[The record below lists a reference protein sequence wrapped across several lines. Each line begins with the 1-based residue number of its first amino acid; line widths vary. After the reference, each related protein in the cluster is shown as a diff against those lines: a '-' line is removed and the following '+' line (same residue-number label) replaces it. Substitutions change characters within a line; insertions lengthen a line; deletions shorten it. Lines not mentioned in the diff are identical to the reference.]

1 MKSQLIKIL
10 KIVVPIGIGVYL
22 TWYFF
27 NGLTEEQLNQTK
39 NAFFDANYFWVITG
53 LFIAFLSHLSRAY
66 RWRFLLEPLGYKP
79 KLSNAYHSV
88 MAGYIINFTVP
99 RSGEFARAGLLTSYE
114 DVPFEKGFATIVIE
128 RIIDVIMLGIVFL
141 ITGVLQTQS
150 GELKAITDSGS
161 GKESSNMIWYIL
173 GAGFVLGLI
182 GLFFYL
188 KNKKVN
194 AFVNEKLKGF
204 LEGLKSIWTMK
215 KKWAFIVHTIFIW
228 TCYVGSIWI
237 FAQAFPE
244 TSAMVIGCIFG
255 AFFVGATAI
264 AILPGGIGIYPL
276 WITQVL
282 LIYNIDFAAFGIF
295 LWVAQTVLIVAL
307 GLLSLFLIQR
317 QDKVISDQII
327 NE

>member
-1 MKSQLIKIL
+1 MKNQLIKTL

-27 NGLTEEQLNQTK
+27 NGLTVEQLDQTK
-39 NAFFDANYFWVITG
+39 NAFFDANYFWVIIG
-53 LFIAFLSHLSRAY
+53 LFIAFFSHLSRAY

-79 KLSNAYHSV
+79 KLSNSYHSV

-128 RIIDVIMLGIVFL
+128 RIVDVIMLGIVFL

-173 GAGFVLGLI
+173 GVGFILGLI

-188 KNKKVN
+188 KNKRIN

-215 KKWAFIVHTIFIW
+215 KKWAFILHTVFIW

-244 TSAMVIGCIFG
+244 TGAMKIGCVFG

-264 AILPGGIGIYPL
+264 ALLPGGIGIYPL

-295 LWVAQTVLIVAL
+295 LWVAQTILIVAL

-317 QDKVISDQII
+317 QDKIVE
-327 NE
+327 NK